1 ASGNAEY
8 TRGISREA
16 VQDGG
21 EHAALFAQAE
31 SVLNG
36 RQWHNLLP
44 VESTAV
50 SALADAA
57 KDHVLHDGNDWLIY
71 NELRGLFER
80 DQHTP
85 YLLAGLVAK
94 LWLVSCAS
102 GRTPPQTFNFVKTLD
117 GDKGRRAVLAGL
129 SHEQGIVC
137 EPAEFDKLPY
147 MLNCAGIAVDLR
159 TGKSRAAK
167 PADRFTQS

>member
-1 ASGNAEY
+1 PAAPQDDTRTVPYAKPSVLYEGERNAGLYIAACALLAKYDNTPEARAAYDAIRCEPELPHGERDGIYSRAKKHHYERKASGKWKPSASGNAEY
-8 TRGISREA
+8 TLGISREA

-57 KDHVLHDGNDWLIY
+57 KDHVLHDGNDWLI
-71 NELRGLFER
+71 
-80 DQHTP
+80 
-85 YLLAGLVAK
+85 
-94 LWLVSCAS
+94 
-102 GRTPPQTFNFVKTLD
+102 
-117 GDKGRRAVLAGL
+117 
-129 SHEQGIVC
+129 
-137 EPAEFDKLPY
+137 
-147 MLNCAGIAVDLR
+147 
-159 TGKSRAAK
+159 
-167 PADRFTQS
+167 